1 MDNVTS
7 IDDYYDK
14 KIEKGE
20 LFAIC
25 LNPIADA
32 EGVYL
37 KKGYVYQVTEMI
49 EDCWIIEGEDCTVK
63 CKKTDPDIKVVASGE
78 VN

>member
-1 MDNVTS
+1 MGKVIC
-7 IDDYYDK
+7 IDEFYGR
-14 KIEKGE
+14 KIEEGE
-20 LFAIC
+20 LFAVC

-37 KKGYVYQVTEMI
+37 KKGYVYQVTGMI
-49 EDCWIIEGEDCTVK
+49 EDCWIIEGEDCTIQ
-63 CKKTDPDIKVVASGE
+63 CKKTDSDIKIVVSGE